1 MSNQNIDPNNRDF
14 QASVNTRPV
23 TNNEVAY
30 RDGYV
35 RGKVAEQSEQDR
47 RRALDARIYEENAR
61 LRSDN
66 GVSTGLILGMVL
78 AAVAAVIGGIVYVDS
93 DAGNRGVVPPEA
105 VSPEPANETTII
117 ERTVER
123 TQEVVPAPPEV
134 TLPDVNVDVTPPPA
148 AEQPVPAPEAVGQPE
163 ASGEG
168 QATEPTAQP
177 Q

>member
-1 MSNQNIDPNNRDF
+1 MPNQNIDPNHRDF

-23 TNNEVAY
+23 TNDEVAY

-61 LRSDN
+61 LRADN
-66 GVSTGLILGMVL
+66 GVSTGLILGLVL
-78 AAVAAVIGGIVYVDS
+78 AAVAAVVGGLLYVYS
-93 DAGNRGVVPPEA
+93 DANTGGVATPEA
-105 VSPEPANETTII
+105 VSPQPTNETTII

-123 TQEVVPAPPEV
+123 TQEVVPAPSEV
-134 TLPDVNVDVTPPPA
+134 TLPEVNVDVTPPPA
-148 AEQPVPAPEAVGQPE
+148 AEQPAPAPEAAGQPE

-168 QATEPTAQP
+168 QPPEPATQP